1 MNGVKVAILVTD
13 FSISALIVNFCVISG
28 INAFSDSALVVQ
40 LFINNCTQLRNY
52 LSKSVFK

>member
-1 MNGVKVAILVTD
+1 MNGVKVAVVVTD
-13 FSISALIVNFCVISG
+13 FSISTLIVNFCVISR
-28 INAFSDSALVVQ
+28 INSFSDSAIVVQ